1 MDKFTI
7 GEVVSYGWEAF
18 KANAV
23 VLIGIFVII
32 SVLNSV
38 PSVYLQVA
46 GPENAGSAPYFII
59 MAAVWLVSMLASCG
73 TVKILLDIHDGR
85 GGDFA
90 DFFTNVDP
98 FLNFLLGSLLMGLIV
113 AIGMVL
119 LIVPGIYLGIRFS
132 MFSFAVVDE
141 GLGPVEALKRSWELT
156 SGSALNLFLL
166 GLVFF
171 GLEIAGVIAL
181 CIGIFVA
188 IPVISMA
195 YVYVYRQLKGKATAA
210 AYYY

>member
-90 DFFTNVDP
+90 DLFTNVDP
-98 FLNFLLGSLLMGLIV
+98 FVSFLLGSLLLGLIV
-113 AIGMVL
+113 AIGTVL

-156 SGSALNLFLL
+156 EGQALNLFLL
-166 GLVFF
+166 GLVFA

-181 CIGIFVA
+181 CVGIFVA
-188 IPVISMA
+188 VPVVMMGSVFVYRRLQSKVGMA
-195 YVYVYRQLKGKATAA
+195 Y
-210 AYYY
+210 